1 MQGCNRDKTN
11 SMKIASNDVVKHKGL
26 SDKELSEK
34 YDTGRK
40 VNFVAGIKKMLKAPS
55 PTTLSKGKK

>member
-1 MQGCNRDKTN
+1 
-11 SMKIASNDVVKHKGL
+11 MKIASNDVVKHKGL